1 MRAFT
6 LDSFERPPGP
16 REDLPTPQ
24 LGDDQ
29 LLVRVQASSVNPV
42 DTFIAAGVLKAMAEH
57 EFPVALGRD
66 YAGVIGQA
74 GPAVTGYAPG
84 DEVYGW
90 LPHANPTV
98 HEGSWAELIAV
109 PQGGS
114 VARRPASVDVRQAG
128 AAPLAALTALAASD
142 ALELGEG
149 ATVLVVGASGGVGS
163 FAVQL
168 AAAAG
173 ATVLAPGLP
182 EDTDYLRSLG
192 AAEVLDRNG
201 DLVAAVRGRYPDGVD
216 ALLDLVSSDPEA
228 LNAYAA
234 LVRDGGRIA
243 SSVGAA
249 GQGPGRTNVSALPG
263 RENLERLAGLLADG
277 TLSVPIQASYPLA
290 PGRPGPQGP
299 DRPAH
304 PGQARH
310 HPRLIRRA
318 AKPIAGDRRG
328 SALARRYA
336 ARRAE
341 RPTRV
346 TGPSGRPGVKLEPP
360 QPRAATGPSAA
371 AGVAARRNELDAG
384 ACRAGWYSAG

>member
-6 LDSFERPPGP
+6 LDSLDTPPGLG
-16 REDLPTPQ
+16 EDLPTPQ
-24 LGDDQ
+24 VGPDQ

-42 DTFIAAGVLKAMAEH
+42 DAFIAAGYLKAMAEH
-57 EFPVALGRD
+57 QFPVVLGRD
-66 YAGVIGQA
+66 YAGVVEQV

-90 LPHANPTV
+90 LLHANPTV

-114 VARRPASVDVRQAG
+114 VARRPASVDVAQAG

-168 AAAAG
+168 AAHAG

-182 EDTDYLRSLG
+182 EDTDYLRGLG
-192 AAEVLDRNG
+192 AAEVLDRNA
-201 DLVAAVRGRYPDGVD
+201 DLVAVRERYPDGVD

-228 LNAYAA
+228 LNTYAA
-234 LVRDGGRIA
+234 VVRDGGRIA

-263 RENLERLAGLLADG
+263 RENLERLARLLADG
-277 TLSVPIQASYPLA
+277 TLTVPIQASYPLA
-290 PGRPGPQGP
+290 QADQALKDLTGQHTQG
-299 DRPAH
+299 
-304 PGQARH
+304 
-310 HPRLIRRA
+310 
-318 AKPIAGDRRG
+318 K
-328 SALARRYA
+328 LAITLA
-336 ARRAE
+336 
-341 RPTRV
+341 
-346 TGPSGRPGVKLEPP
+346 
-360 QPRAATGPSAA
+360 
-371 AGVAARRNELDAG
+371 
-384 ACRAGWYSAG
+384 

>member
-6 LDSFERPPGP
+6 LDSFDTPPGL

-24 LGDDQ
+24 VGPGQ
-29 LLVRVQASSVNPV
+29 LLVRVQASSINPV
-42 DTFIAAGVLKAMAEH
+42 DAFIAAGYLKAMAEH
-57 EFPVALGRD
+57 EFPVFLGRD
-66 YAGVIGQA
+66 YAGVVEQV
-74 GPAVTGYAPG
+74 GPSVTGYAPG
-84 DEVYGW
+84 DEVFGW

-109 PQGGS
+109 PHDQL
-114 VARRPASVDVRQAG
+114 VARRPATIDVAQAG

-142 ALELGEG
+142 ALEPGEG

-182 EDTDYLRSLG
+182 EDTDYLRGLG

-201 DLVAAVRGRYPDGVD
+201 DIAAAVRERYPDGVD

-234 LVRDGGRIA
+234 VVRDGGRIA

-249 GQGPGRTNVSALPG
+249 GEGTGRTNVSALPG
-263 RENLERLAGLLADG
+263 RENLERLAGLLDDG
-277 TLSVPIQASYPLA
+277 TLTVPIQASYPLA
-290 PGRPGPQGP
+290 QVDQALKDLTGQHTQG
-299 DRPAH
+299 
-304 PGQARH
+304 
-310 HPRLIRRA
+310 
-318 AKPIAGDRRG
+318 K
-328 SALARRYA
+328 LAITL
-336 ARRAE
+336 
-341 RPTRV
+341 P
-346 TGPSGRPGVKLEPP
+346 
-360 QPRAATGPSAA
+360 
-371 AGVAARRNELDAG
+371 
-384 ACRAGWYSAG
+384 

>member
-6 LDSFERPPGP
+6 LDSLDTPPGLG
-16 REDLPTPQ
+16 EDLPTPQ
-24 LGDDQ
+24 VGPDQ

-42 DTFIAAGVLKAMAEH
+42 DAFIAAGYLKAMAEH
-57 EFPVALGRD
+57 QFPVVLGRD
-66 YAGVIGQA
+66 YAGVVEQV
-74 GPAVTGYAPG
+74 GPAVTGYASG

-90 LPHANPTV
+90 LLHANPTV

-109 PQGGS
+109 PQGES
-114 VARRPASVDVRQAG
+114 VARRPASVDVAQAG

-182 EDTDYLRSLG
+182 EDQDYLGGLG
-192 AAEVLDRNG
+192 AAEVLDRNA

-228 LNAYAA
+228 LNAHAA
-234 LVRDGGRIA
+234 VVRDGGRIA

-277 TLSVPIQASYPLA
+277 TLTVPIQASYPLA
-290 PGRPGPQGP
+290 QADQALKDLTGQHTQG
-299 DRPAH
+299 
-304 PGQARH
+304 
-310 HPRLIRRA
+310 
-318 AKPIAGDRRG
+318 K
-328 SALARRYA
+328 LAITLA
-336 ARRAE
+336 
-341 RPTRV
+341 
-346 TGPSGRPGVKLEPP
+346 
-360 QPRAATGPSAA
+360 
-371 AGVAARRNELDAG
+371 
-384 ACRAGWYSAG
+384 